1 MKWNLVFILIVVPK
15 IVNVNSQTM
24 FLKDFLNSSRYI
36 FTMLSLLSL
45 SLSLSL
51 SSNFFKRIN
60 HEEKYTQ
67 RHEEA
72 QLLQTC
78 GRNAVV
84 LPDVRVFR
92 NPHDCVQQSH
102 CIRSLYRATEFAID

>member
-1 MKWNLVFILIVVPK
+1 MTWNLVFILIVVPK
-15 IVNVNSQTM
+15 IVNVNSQTT

-45 SLSLSL
+45 S
-51 SSNFFKRIN
+51 SNFFKRIN

-67 RHEEA
+67 RYEEA